1 MTLRSYVASRIL
13 LTIPMIMFLLTFVF
27 VIIRILPGD
36 PAALHFEKNVTPEAL
51 QAFKESLGLD
61 KPLLEQYF
69 DYLIGIF
76 HGDLGLS
83 MQDFSPVSEA
93 LVSRFP
99 VTLELSLYSILFAIL
114 LGVALGVKASK
125 NYDSASDHSIR
136 LFGIITYAIPVFFL
150 GMVLQFIFGIWL
162 NVLPTGGSWDSHFN
176 YLKPPTI
183 TGMVTIDSILTGNLY
198 GFLLGMRYLILPS
211 ITLGTVLCGI
221 FIRLTRTNM
230 METLRTDFVVA
241 ARARGLSENTV
252 TYRYALKNAFLPI
265 LTMIGL
271 QVAALLAGAILTET
285 TFSIDGMGSYLVA
298 RINRRDYT
306 AIQGAVVLFGLLV
319 SLVSLVVDLIYAY
332 LDPRIRL

>member
-1 MTLRSYVASRIL
+1 LRSYVVSRIL

-27 VIIRILPGD
+27 IIIRILPGD
-36 PAALHFEKNVTPEAL
+36 PASLHFEKNVTPEQL
-51 QAFKESLGLD
+51 LAFKQQLGLD
-61 KPLLEQYF
+61 KPLLNQYF
-69 DYLIGIF
+69 DYLIGLF
-76 HGDLGLS
+76 HGDLGKS
-83 MQDFSPVSEA
+83 MQDFTPISDH

-99 VTLELSLYSILFAIL
+99 VTLELSMYSILWAIL
-114 LGVALGVKASK
+114 LGVVLGVKASK
-125 NYDSASDHSIR
+125 NYDSAKDHSIR

-150 GMVLQFIFGIWL
+150 GMVLQFIFGVWL
-162 NVLPTGGSWDSHFN
+162 HVLPTGGSWDPH
-176 YLKPPTI
+176 YDLPPRI
-183 TGMVTIDSILTGNLY
+183 TGMVTIDSLLTGNVF
-198 GFLLGMRYLILPS
+198 GFVMGMRYLLLPS

-241 ARARGLSENTV
+241 ARARGLPENTI
-252 TYRYALKNAFLPI
+252 TYGYALKNAFLPV

-285 TFSIDGMGSYLVA
+285 TFSIEGMGSYLVA
-298 RINRRDYT
+298 RISRRDYT

-319 SLVSLVVDLIYAY
+319 SFVSLVVDLIYAY

>member
-13 LTIPMIMFLLTFVF
+13 LTIPMVMFLLTFVF
-27 VIIRILPGD
+27 IIVRILPGD
-36 PAALHFEKNVTPEAL
+36 PALLHFDRQVTPEQL
-51 QAFKESLGLD
+51 WAFKEPLGLN
-61 KPLLEQYF
+61 KPLIEQYF
-69 DYLIGIF
+69 DYLFGLF
-76 HGDLGLS
+76 QGNLGLS
-83 MQDFSPVSEA
+83 MQDGSPITDH
-93 LVSRFP
+93 LISRFP
-99 VTLELSLYSILFAIL
+99 VTLELSFYSILFAIL

-136 LFGIITYAIPVFFL
+136 FFGIITYAIPVFFL
-150 GMVLQFIFGIWL
+150 GMVLQFIFGITLHW
-162 NVLPTGGSWDSHFN
+162 LPTGGSWDSHYD

-183 TGMVTIDSILTGNLY
+183 TGMVTIDSLLTGNIFAFMLA
-198 GFLLGMRYLILPS
+198 MRYLILPS
-211 ITLGTVLCGI
+211 IALGTVLCGI

-241 ARARGLSENTV
+241 ARARGLSERTV
-252 TYRYALKNAFLPI
+252 TYGYALKNAFLPI

-285 TFSIDGMGSYLVA
+285 TFSIDGMGSYLVG
-298 RINRRDYT
+298 RINQRDYT

>member
-1 MTLRSYVASRIL
+1 MTLRSYVVSRIL

-36 PAALHFEKNVTPEAL
+36 PAALHFDKAVSPEVL
-51 QAFKESLGLD
+51 LAFKEQLGLN
-61 KPLLEQYF
+61 KPLLDQYF
-69 DYLIGIF
+69 DYLIGLF

-83 MQDFSPVSEA
+83 MQDFSPISEH
-93 LVSRFP
+93 LISRFP
-99 VTLELSLYSILFAIL
+99 VTLELSIYSILFAIL

-136 LFGIITYAIPVFFL
+136 FFGIITYAIPVFFL

-162 NVLPTGGSWDSHFN
+162 NVLPTGGSWDPH
-176 YLKPPTI
+176 YTRPPTI
-183 TGMVTIDSILTGNLY
+183 TGMTTIDSLLTGNL
-198 GFLLGMRYLILPS
+198 FAFVLAMSYLILPS

-319 SLVSLVVDLIYAY
+319 SVVSLVVDLIYAY

>member
-1 MTLRSYVASRIL
+1 MTLRSYVVSRIL

-27 VIIRILPGD
+27 IIIRILPGD
-36 PAALHFEKNVTPEAL
+36 PALLHFERQVTPEQL
-51 QAFKESLGLD
+51 WAFKEELGLN
-61 KPLLEQYF
+61 KPLIVQYF
-69 DYLIGIF
+69 DYLAGLF
-76 HGDLGLS
+76 RGDLGLS
-83 MQDFSPVSEA
+83 MQDFSPISEH
-93 LVSRFP
+93 LVERFP
-99 VTLELSLYSILFAIL
+99 VTLELSIYSILFAIL
-114 LGVALGVKASK
+114 IGVALGVKASK

-136 LFGIITYAIPVFFL
+136 LFGIITYAVPVFFL

-162 NVLPTGGSWDSHFN
+162 NVLPTGGSWDSH
-176 YLKPPTI
+176 YTRPPRI
-183 TGMVTIDSILTGNLY
+183 TGMITFDSLLTGNIF
-198 GFLLGMRYLILPS
+198 GFVMGLRYLLLPS

-285 TFSIDGMGSYLVA
+285 TFSIEGMGSYLVA
-298 RINRRDYT
+298 RISRRDYT